1 MDHLPIFLDIK
12 GRKVVIDGGGTTAA
26 RRVERALD
34 AGAVVHVFEPN
45 PQAELLGLLQ
55 RPGVT
60 HHARLP
66 RKDDF
71 KGCVIAYGASDIPER
86 DEFLHAAAKAEGAL
100 VNVADVKPLC
110 DFITPSIVD
119 RSPVT
124 IAISTGGA
132 APVIARIL
140 RARIESLL
148 PSGYGRLASF
158 LSGFRGKIEDR
169 ITSGRA
175 RRRFWEQMIEGPIG
189 DAFLAGDDDRAEELI
204 DQSLTGEDPDQKGGI
219 WLVGIGSGAQDLL
232 TFRALSVMQRA
243 DVIVHDASANSDILA
258 LTRRDATRISADGA
272 ALTDY
277 AGMANNGRRVVWL
290 VSGDPASRADTK
302 SWIARLM
309 GQGAEV
315 QVVPGVSNT
324 GYSTHSQGNV
334 ISLSQTS
341 ETASHAMS
349 LSPRASL

>member
-1 MDHLPIFLDIK
+1 MDHLPIFLDIR

-34 AGAVVHVFEPN
+34 AGAQVHVFDPAPEG
-45 PQAELLGLLQ
+45 EVLDLLN
-55 RPGVT
+55 RRGVT
-60 HHARLP
+60 HYARLP
-66 RKDDF
+66 VESDF
-71 KGCVIAYGASDIPER
+71 AGCVIAYGASDVPER

-158 LSGFRGKIEDR
+158 LSSFRGVIETH
-169 ITSGRA
+169 ITGGRA

-189 DAFLAGDDDRAEELI
+189 DAFLAGDETRAEDLI
-204 DQSLTGEDPDQKGGI
+204 DQSLAGSGPDQTGGV

-243 DVIVHDASANSDILA
+243 DVILHDPQLSKDILA
-258 LTRRDATRISADGA
+258 LTRRDATRMIAEEAEIDS
-272 ALTDY
+272 Y
-277 AGMANNGRRVVWL
+277 AKLANSGRRVVWL
-290 VSGDPASRADTK
+290 VSGDPAQRADAK
-302 SWIARLM
+302 SWSVRLT
-309 GQGAEV
+309 GQGTEV
-315 QVVPGVSNT
+315 QVVPGVSNS
-324 GYSTHSQGNV
+324 GYSTHSEGNV

-341 ETASHAMS
+341 DQNPHAMS

>member
-34 AGAVVHVFEPN
+34 AGAMVHVFDPD
-45 PQAELLGLLQ
+45 PQDELLGLLP
-55 RPGVT
+55 RTGVT

-66 RKDDF
+66 EKDDF

-86 DEFLHAAAKAEGAL
+86 DALLYVAAKAEGAL

-158 LSGFRGKIEDR
+158 LSGFRGKIEDH
-169 ITSGRA
+169 ISGGRA
-175 RRRFWEQMIEGPIG
+175 RRRFWEQMIDGPIA
-189 DAFLAGDDDRAEELI
+189 DAFLAGDEDRAETLI
-204 DQSLTGEDPDQKGGI
+204 AQDLTGADPDQKGGV

-243 DVIVHDASANSDILA
+243 DVIIHDAAAYADILA
-258 LTRRDATRISADGA
+258 LTRRDATRIHADESD
-272 ALTDY
+272 LTKY
-277 AGMANNGRRVVWL
+277 AGMAASGRRVVWL
-290 VSGDPASRADTK
+290 VAGDPASRPDAK
-302 SWIARLM
+302 SWIAHLT

-324 GYSTHSQGNV
+324 GHSIQSDGNV
-334 ISLSQTS
+334 ILLSQTP
-341 ETASHAMS
+341 ETAPHVMS